1 MRHKNIKNAKQK
13 QAIRT
18 AKNTVSLSGN
28 AIGKK
33 VSLSGGDA
41 HNIEKVTNL
50 MVDVIRRQRRLWRKE
65 LNDWQASRFA
75 RYQAE
80 VPKTFL
86 MQELFQ
92 DVMLDGH
99 LTGITGN
106 RTLRTTNK
114 NYIFTIDGVKND
126 DLTELIKD
134 KEWFENIIQWAHESV
149 YYGYSLIWINDFE
162 KGNIKD
168 VELIERGQVIPEL
181 KVLLYD
187 INSDKGIDFSD
198 IKDVLLYAQF
208 YDNIGLLEKAAVY
221 TILKRH
227 SWGSWDEFEELF
239 GIPIRIAKI
248 ASQSETVK
256 NEVAGW
262 LEEMGSAPYAVFPM
276 GTEVDIKEN
285 SKTDSFNV
293 FFQKIKALDAELSKL
308 VLHQTMTTENGSSK
322 SQGEVHEK
330 TLEEVVYADEKKL
343 LAFLNNRLV
352 PAMRLLGYKIP
363 DKAKIAVEKTTD
375 PKEQITIDSQLMANG
390 YILTQNYVEETYGVE
405 IEHMPSPGGNT
416 NQKPDDSKK
425 R

>member
-1 MRHKNIKNAKQK
+1 MHKNRNKNRTQSPIKGITKSTLN
-13 QAIRT
+13 
-18 AKNTVSLSGN
+18 LSGN

-33 VSLSGGDA
+33 VTLSGADTQ
-41 HNIEKVTNL
+41 NIEKVTKL

-80 VPKTFL
+80 VPKTYL
-86 MQELFQ
+86 MQELYQ

-114 NYIFTIDGVKND
+114 DYIFTIDGIKD
-126 DLTELIKD
+126 DALTELIKD
-134 KEWFENIIQWAHESV
+134 KEWFENIIQWAHEST
-149 YYGYSLIWINDFE
+149 YYGYSLIWVKDFE
-162 KGNIKD
+162 KGNIKE
-168 VELIERGQVIPEL
+168 VELIERGLVVPEH

-187 INSDKGIDFSD
+187 INADKGIDYST
-198 IKDVLLYAQF
+198 IKDILLYAQF
-208 YDNIGLLEKAAVY
+208 YDNVGLLEKAAVY

-262 LEEMGSAPYAVFPM
+262 LEEMGSAPYGVFPI

-322 SQGEVHEK
+322 AQGSVHEN
-330 TLEEVVYADEKKL
+330 TLEEVIYADEKKE

-375 PKEQITIDSQLMANG
+375 PNDQIKIDGVLLGAG
-390 YILTQNYVEETYGVE
+390 YVLTQDYIEETYGVE
-405 IEHMPSPGGNT
+405 VESMPGATQEVKNPDNT
-416 NQKPDDSKK
+416 KK
-425 R
+425 H

>member
-1 MRHKNIKNAKQK
+1 MHKNRNKNRTQSPIKGITKS
-13 QAIRT
+13 
-18 AKNTVSLSGN
+18 TVNLSGN

-33 VSLSGGDA
+33 VTLSGADTQ
-41 HNIEKVTNL
+41 NIEKVTKL

-80 VPKTFL
+80 VPKTYL
-86 MQELFQ
+86 MQELYQ

-114 NYIFTIDGVKND
+114 DYIFTIDGIKD
-126 DLTELIKD
+126 DALTELIKD
-134 KEWFENIIQWAHESV
+134 KEWFENIIQWAHEST
-149 YYGYSLIWINDFE
+149 YYGYSLIWVKDFE
-162 KGNIKD
+162 KGNIKE
-168 VELIERGQVIPEL
+168 VELIERGLVVPEH

-187 INSDKGIDFSD
+187 INADKGIDYST
-198 IKDVLLYAQF
+198 IKDILLYAQF
-208 YDNIGLLEKAAVY
+208 YDNVGLLEKAAVY

-262 LEEMGSAPYAVFPM
+262 LEEMGSAPYGVFPI

-322 SQGEVHEK
+322 AQGSVHEN
-330 TLEEVVYADEKKL
+330 TLEEVIYADEKKE
-343 LAFLNNRLV
+343 LAFLNNRLI

-375 PKEQITIDSQLMANG
+375 PNDQIKIDGVLLGAG
-390 YILTQNYVEETYGVE
+390 YVLTQDYIEETYGVE
-405 IEHMPSPGGNT
+405 VESMPGATQEVKNPDNT
-416 NQKPDDSKK
+416 KK
-425 R
+425 G

>member
-1 MRHKNIKNAKQK
+1 MHKNRNKNRTQSPIKGITKSTLN
-13 QAIRT
+13 
-18 AKNTVSLSGN
+18 LSGN

-33 VSLSGGDA
+33 VTLSGADTQ
-41 HNIEKVTNL
+41 NIEKVTKL

-80 VPKTFL
+80 VPKTYL
-86 MQELFQ
+86 MQELYQ

-114 NYIFTIDGVKND
+114 DYIFTIDGIKD
-126 DLTELIKD
+126 DALTELIKD
-134 KEWFENIIQWAHESV
+134 KEWFENIIQWAHEST
-149 YYGYSLIWINDFE
+149 YYGYSLIWVKDFE
-162 KGNIKD
+162 KGNIKE
-168 VELIERGQVIPEL
+168 VELIERGLVVPEH

-187 INSDKGIDFSD
+187 INADKGIDYST
-198 IKDVLLYAQF
+198 IKDILLYAQF
-208 YDNIGLLEKAAVY
+208 YDNVGLLEKAAVY

-262 LEEMGSAPYAVFPM
+262 LEEMGSAPYGVFPI

-322 SQGEVHEK
+322 AQGSVHEN
-330 TLEEVVYADEKKL
+330 TLEEVIYADEKKE
-343 LAFLNNRLV
+343 LAFLNNRLI

-375 PKEQITIDSQLMANG
+375 PNDQIKIDGVLLGAG
-390 YILTQNYVEETYGVE
+390 YVLTQDYIEETYGVE
-405 IEHMPSPGGNT
+405 VESMPGATQEVKNPDNT
-416 NQKPDDSKK
+416 KK
-425 R
+425 H

>member
-1 MRHKNIKNAKQK
+1 MHKNRNKNRTQSPIKGITKS
-13 QAIRT
+13 
-18 AKNTVSLSGN
+18 TVNLSGN

-33 VSLSGGDA
+33 VTLSGADTQ
-41 HNIEKVTNL
+41 NIEKVTKL

-80 VPKTFL
+80 VPKTYL
-86 MQELFQ
+86 MQELYQ

-114 NYIFTIDGVKND
+114 DYIFTIDGIKD
-126 DLTELIKD
+126 DALTELIKD
-134 KEWFENIIQWAHESV
+134 KEWFENIIQWAHEST
-149 YYGYSLIWINDFE
+149 YYGYSLIWVKDFE
-162 KGNIKD
+162 KGNIKE
-168 VELIERGQVIPEL
+168 VELIERGLVVPEH

-187 INSDKGIDFSD
+187 INADKGIDYST
-198 IKDVLLYAQF
+198 IKDILLYAQF
-208 YDNIGLLEKAAVY
+208 YDNVGLLEKAAVY

-248 ASQSETVK
+248 ASQSETVE

-262 LEEMGSAPYAVFPM
+262 LEEMGSAPYGVFPI

-322 SQGEVHEK
+322 AQGSVHEN
-330 TLEEVVYADEKKL
+330 TLEEVIYADEKKE

-375 PKEQITIDSQLMANG
+375 PNDQIKIDGVLLGAG
-390 YILTQNYVEETYGVE
+390 YVLTQDYIEETYGVE
-405 IEHMPSPGGNT
+405 VESMPGATQEVKNPDNT
-416 NQKPDDSKK
+416 KK

>member
-1 MRHKNIKNAKQK
+1 MEVEDNKQLKK
-13 QAIRT
+13 QPQDQQKTRFIYLAT
-18 AKNTVSLSGN
+18 LW
-28 AIGKK
+28 GKK
-33 VSLSGGDA
+33 VNLSGGDA
-41 HNIEKVTNL
+41 HNIEKVTQL

-65 LNDWQASRFA
+65 LNDWTAPRYA

-80 VPKTFL
+80 IPKTYP
-86 MQELFQ
+86 MQELYQ

-114 NYIFTIDGVKND
+114 DYIFTIDGIKD
-126 DLTELIKD
+126 DALTELIKD
-134 KEWFENIIQWAHESV
+134 KEWFENVIQWAHEST
-149 YYGYSLIWINDFE
+149 YYGYSLIWVSDWA
-162 KGNIKD
+162 KGEIKK
-168 VELIERGQVIPEL
+168 VELIDRGIVIPEHS
-181 KVLLYD
+181 VLLYD
-187 INSDKGIDFSD
+187 VNSDKGIDYSE
-198 IKDVLLYAQF
+198 IKDILLYAQF

-262 LEEMGSAPYAVFPM
+262 LEEMGSAPYGVFPI

-322 SQGEVHEK
+322 SQGEVHEN
-330 TLEEVVYADEKKL
+330 TLNEVIYADEKKE
-343 LAFLNNRLV
+343 LAFLNNKLV

-375 PKEQITIDSQLMANG
+375 PKSKLKSIAN
-390 YILTQNYVEETYGVE
+390 
-405 IEHMPSPGGNT
+405 
-416 NQKPDDSKK
+416 
-425 R
+425 